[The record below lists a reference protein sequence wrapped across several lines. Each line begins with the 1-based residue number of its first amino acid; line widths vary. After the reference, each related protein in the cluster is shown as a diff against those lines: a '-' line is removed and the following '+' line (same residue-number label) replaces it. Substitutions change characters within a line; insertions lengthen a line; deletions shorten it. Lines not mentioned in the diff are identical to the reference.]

1 MIFLIIHVY
10 WCPIRFPYKMT
21 LVSFNSNTHV
31 TSEAGTLPSVPV
43 VWWSFVL
50 VSLYSSVLLCSVL
63 SIIVCFFVIF
73 LLVIALSI
81 LWVMTSDYSLV
92 PSIFSYKTHKLV
104 KSIHQG
110 ANNCIVNISI
120 MYTRV
125 IKLPNSE
132 QSYKG
137 TVSLISLFIN
147 A

>member
-43 VWWSFVL
+43 VWWGSCW
-50 VSLYSSVLLCSVL
+50 SVFILLCSVL